1 MVSAAVALVIVA
13 NILLLAVGLVA
24 ASLLLRRRTDP
35 TTAAEWRREAAGLA
49 REVQQVCEPSVA
61 HDEAADVG
69 RRFLPLASR
78 LRSHARA
85 APSGVDG
92 RHVEALH
99 DLGTACHTL
108 GVEYAPSRAARTGVF
123 LADRIERL
131 DADAAAFRE
140 GLPEASQE
148 PG

>member
-1 MVSAAVALVIVA
+1 MVSAGLALVVVA
-13 NILLLAVGLVA
+13 NLLLVAVGLVA
-24 ASLLLRRRTDP
+24 ASLLLGRGSGG
-35 TTAAEWRREAAGLA
+35 TTATDWRREAAGLA
-49 REVQQVCEPSVA
+49 REVQQACEAPAV
-61 HDEAADVG
+61 HDVDAEVG

-85 APSGVDG
+85 APTDVDG
-92 RHVEALH
+92 RHVEQLH
-99 DLGTACHTL
+99 ELGTACHTL
-108 GVEYAPSRAARTGVF
+108 GVEYAPSTAARTGVF

-131 DADAAAFRE
+131 DADAAVFLE